1 MNLEE
6 WNNLQCQLFKECNLN
21 VKNIVNVY
29 RVASKIAHLR
39 EIEDCEIALNC
50 ARDILM
56 KEEYQVMLKK

>member
-21 VKNIVNVY
+21 VRNIVDVY

-39 EIEDCEIALNC
+39 EVEDFELALGY

-56 KEEYQVMLKK
+56 KEVG